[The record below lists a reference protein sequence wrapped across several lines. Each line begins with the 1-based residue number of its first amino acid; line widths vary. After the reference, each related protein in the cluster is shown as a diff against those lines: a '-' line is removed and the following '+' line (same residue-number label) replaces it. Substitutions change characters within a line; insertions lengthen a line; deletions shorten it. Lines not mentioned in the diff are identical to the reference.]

1 MDASTVGDLFER
13 ERRSETPA
21 LEDAT
26 GRVYDYHWLCT
37 SAWKAGNFLRHS
49 GVRQGVTVGVV
60 GDGPLAL
67 LAFFGTALLEG
78 TTRFE
83 PPEDLEREYGDG
95 HGHGRGAGTRTE
107 NGAVSEHEFRT
118 LVAPVD
124 ALERY
129 TLPRGA
135 QRVGYGRKPDDPSV
149 HHFDAGLWSENPSF
163 PSLEIDPETPLL
175 SDGEARYAHGAV
187 LRVAR
192 KVVTEWGIDSGTRVC
207 VNAGLADPRAV
218 TAGVIAPLI
227 AGGTIVLSDPDSEF
241 ETDADGD
248 VDVDSHIL
256 VERGS
261 SDSATGRRRIDYSS
275 LELPRS

>member
-37 SAWKAGNFLRHS
+37 SSWKAGNFLRHS
-49 GVRQGVTVGVV
+49 GVRRGVTVGVV

-83 PPEDLEREYGDG
+83 PPEDLEREYGDR
-95 HGHGRGAGTRTE
+95 HEHGRGTGTRTE
-107 NGAVSEHEFRT
+107 NGTVSEHEFRT

-124 ALERY
+124 ALESY
-129 TLPRGA
+129 TLPQGA
-135 QRVGYGRKPDDPSV
+135 QRVGYGRKPEDPAV

-163 PSLEIDPETPLL
+163 PTLEIDAETPLL
-175 SDGEARYAHGAV
+175 SDGNRCYTHGAV
-187 LRVAR
+187 LGAAR
-192 KVVTEWGIDSGTRVC
+192 KVVDERGIDDETRVS
-207 VNAGLADPRAV
+207 VNAELDDPRAV
-218 TAGVIAPLI
+218 TAGVIAPLV
-227 AGGTIVLSDPDSEF
+227 AGGTIVLSDPESGSA
-241 ETDADGD
+241 TDP
-248 VDVDSHIL
+248 DVDSDVV
-256 VERGS
+256 VERG
-261 SDSATGRRRIDYSS
+261 DSGSTTDRDRIDYAS
-275 LELPRS
+275 LELPRL

>member
-13 ERRSETPA
+13 ERRSEVPA

-49 GVRQGVTVGVV
+49 GVRRGVTVGVV

-95 HGHGRGAGTRTE
+95 HGRGAGTRPE
-107 NGAVSEHEFRT
+107 NGTVSEHEFRT

-124 ALERY
+124 ALESY
-129 TLPRGA
+129 ALPRGA
-135 QRVGYGRKPDDPSV
+135 QRVGYGRKPDDPAV
-149 HHFDAGLWSENPSF
+149 HHFGAGLWSENPSF

-175 SDGEARYAHGAV
+175 SDGQGRYAHGAV
-187 LRVAR
+187 LRAAR
-192 KVVTEWGIDSGTRVC
+192 RVVDERGIDSGTRVC

-218 TAGVIAPLI
+218 TAGVIAPLV
-227 AGGTIVLSDPDSEF
+227 AGGTVVLVGSESGPTADIDDTTDTDSDIVVAHGDSD
-241 ETDADGD
+241 
-248 VDVDSHIL
+248 
-256 VERGS
+256 
-261 SDSATGRRRIDYSS
+261 ATAGQTRIDYSS